1 MHIKRK
7 NWLVLLI
14 AALGLGFA
22 ILNVLAY
29 NHAHAM
35 MFFSEGGSRTSKP
48 EELTGWRK
56 ARVLMTGVNVP
67 RPESGLKPADLDPDC
82 RRIPVRTPDGVTLG
96 TWYSDRGTDTPLVI
110 LFHGYGA
117 EKSSL
122 LQTARTF
129 IQLGT
134 SVMIVD
140 FRGSGESSETY
151 TTIGFREADD
161 VAAVMR
167 HSSNALH
174 HSRIILYGQSMGAVA
189 ILRAVSRNGIK
200 PDAVIVEAVFDSMLS
215 TVRHRFESMGVPS
228 FPSAELLVFW
238 GGVQTGFNAFK
249 HNPVIYAKTL
259 ECPALFM
266 HGTDDPRARIQEGRR
281 VFAAVPGTKQF
292 KEFNSAGHESY
303 STRFPAEWKATV
315 DAFLKTSEPITAKD
329 IVLQDWKVR

>member
-1 MHIKRK
+1 MQIKRK
-7 NWLVLLI
+7 HGLLILI
-14 AALGLGFA
+14 AALGIGFA

-29 NHAHAM
+29 NHARAM
-35 MFFSEGGSRTSKP
+35 MFFTAGGSRTGKP
-48 EELTGWRK
+48 EDLSGLRK
-56 ARVLMTGVNVP
+56 ARVLMKGVNVP
-67 RPESGLKPADLDPDC
+67 RPESSLKPSDLDPNC
-82 RRIPVRTPDGVTLG
+82 RRISVRTPDGVTLG
-96 TWYSDRGTDTPLVI
+96 TWYADRGPETPLVI

-122 LQTARTF
+122 IQTARTF

-161 VAAVMR
+161 VAAIMSYSR
-167 HSSNALH
+167 STLH
-174 HSRIILYGQSMGAVA
+174 HSRTILYGQSMGAVA

-200 PDAVIVEAVFDSMLS
+200 PDAVIVEAVFDNMLN
-215 TVRHRFESMGVPS
+215 TVRNRFKSMGVPS

-238 GGVQTGFNAFK
+238 GGIQTGFNAFT
-249 HNPVIYAKTL
+249 HNPVVYAKAL

-266 HGTDDPRARIQEGRR
+266 HGTDDPRARLEEGRR

-292 KEFNSAGHESY
+292 KEFTSAGHESY
-303 STRFPAEWKATV
+303 STRFPADWRATV
-315 DAFLKTSEPITAKD
+315 ETFLNTTGK
-329 IVLQDWKVR
+329 R